1 MAERRKVPVELDLE
15 VARFNRG
22 AGEARVTA
30 RVLKAEIEDLGDKA
44 DDTSRDMDQLA
55 VNTDVA
61 ARQTDKLGD
70 QARGAALELTVLD
83 ARIRTLRENTR
94 ALGLEFARTFDEELG
109 ADLDRQRGELAK
121 LERLRKDLMPGNRNL
136 NAMTFLGVDFSSLL
150 AESRGVGIASL
161 VGVGVAAAPLLSA
174 VLSSAV
180 VGGIGLGGVVGGA
193 VLAAKDE
200 RVHRAWTVVGT
211 ELQQQLTAAGE
222 AFVAPVER
230 AAFIARRAFAD
241 AGIRNLL
248 EQAAKL
254 VDPLAVGTAGLGRN
268 LGRGFGA
275 AVEGA
280 GPTIE
285 MLSRELPD
293 LGDAIAQMLHSLASS
308 GPEAALGMK
317 DFLDVTEGSVVALG
331 HLLSGLTRV
340 YALTRNPVWEQ
351 VFKNVPMG
359 GILEVADKLMEGQTA
374 LHRYFGDQTNG
385 AKNFATQLAHARDN
399 VEALSLSLDK
409 LFGAK
414 FTADEA
420 QIAAK
425 GNLFGLKAV
434 LKDNKGAFGNTAE
447 GFADRRA
454 VLDAIQDAIR
464 MRDAMRNAG
473 ASAETA
479 NQAYM
484 NQIAAIKKIGVEAG
498 ITKAELDK
506 LAGPYEIALF
516 VTTKGRVPQGIKYTG
531 SYALEGEFARL
542 PGRAAGGPVL
552 ADRWY
557 RVDEQQPERYRA
569 FRPAADGWVGP
580 VTQGG
585 ASGSQ
590 IDYAQLADAIVA
602 AFHNSPIELDGVA
615 VTTAVSRRQ
624 TADMYARPG
633 L

>member
-22 AGEARVTA
+22 AGEARITT
-30 RVLKAEIEDLGDKA
+30 RVLKGEIEALGDKA

-55 VNTDVA
+55 ANTDVA

-70 QARGAALELTVLD
+70 QARSTALELTILD

-94 ALGLEFARTFDEELG
+94 TLGLEFARTFDDELG
-109 ADLDRQRGELAK
+109 ADLEKQRGELAK
-121 LERLRKDLMPGNRNL
+121 LERLRKELMPASRGV
-136 NAMTFLGVDFSSLL
+136 NAMTFLGVDFSSLV
-150 AESRGVGIASL
+150 AEGRGVGIASL
-161 VGVGVAAAPLLSA
+161 VGVGVAAAPLISA

-180 VGGIGLGGVVGGA
+180 VGAAGLGGVVGGA
-193 VLAAKDE
+193 FLAAKDE

-211 ELQQQLTAAGE
+211 ELQQQLTAAGQ

-230 AAFIARRAFAD
+230 AALTARRAFAD
-241 AGIRNLL
+241 AGIRATL
-248 EQAAKL
+248 EAAAKL
-254 VDPLAVGTAGLGRN
+254 VDPLATGTAGLGRN
-268 LGRGFGA
+268 LGRGLGS

-280 GPTIE
+280 GPTFDV
-285 MLSRELPD
+285 LSKELPD
-293 LGDAIAQMLHSLASS
+293 LGDSVAQMLHSLASS
-308 GPEAALGMK
+308 GPEAATGMK

-359 GILEVADKLMEGQTA
+359 GILEVFDKAIEGQTA
-374 LHRYFGDQTNG
+374 LHRFWGDQTNG

-399 VEALSLSLDK
+399 FEALNASLDK
-409 LFGAK
+409 VFGAK

-420 QIAAK
+420 QLAAK
-425 GNLFGLKAV
+425 GNLFGLKAI
-434 LKDNKGAFGNTAE
+434 LKGNKGAFGNTGE

-479 NQAYM
+479 NRAYM
-484 NQIAAIKKIGVEAG
+484 DQIAAIKRVGVEAG
-498 ITKAELDK
+498 ITRTELDK
-506 LAGPYEIALF
+506 LAGPYEISVF
-516 VTTKGRVPQGIKYTG
+516 VTTKGRVPAGIKYTG
-531 SYALEGEFARL
+531 TYALEGEFARL

-580 VTQGG
+580 ISQGG
-585 ASGSQ
+585 ARDYGTPVVHVYIGGERINERVDVRVEMAMASGSRV
-590 IDYAQLADAIVA
+590 ADGG
-602 AFHNSPIELDGVA
+602 P
-615 VTTAVSRRQ
+615 R
-624 TADMYARPG
+624 
-633 L
+633 